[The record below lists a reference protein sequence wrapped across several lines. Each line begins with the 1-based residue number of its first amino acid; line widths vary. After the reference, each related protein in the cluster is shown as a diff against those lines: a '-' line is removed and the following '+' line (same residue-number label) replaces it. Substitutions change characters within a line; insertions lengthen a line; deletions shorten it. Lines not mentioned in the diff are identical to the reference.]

1 MAREATPRPGLRLRI
16 TAVAGT
22 IVAAALAG
30 GAIALIGL
38 LRARLDDT
46 ATTAAR
52 LRARDV
58 AALATSGSLPRTLAL
73 PGEESAVVQVITGQS
88 TVVAASENIDGEPPI
103 STLHPL
109 AGEELVVT
117 VPVAALDPHGSMRL
131 VAVSANGPAGPVV
144 VLAGESLAHADA
156 TVGAIVAVLL
166 VTIPAI
172 VLLVVALAWWAVGW
186 TLRPVGRI
194 TSALADITATDLHRR
209 VPATPTGDEIG
220 RLAATVNDT
229 LERLDTAVERQRRF
243 VADASHELRGP
254 LTALRADLELSV
266 RHPTRTEWHTVAGEA
281 LADVI
286 RLQHLSED
294 LLTLARLGAGA
305 GPSTQPVDLADL
317 LREEIDHVPATDLR
331 IDATPGVRRAVVTGS
346 ASQLRRLIRNLL
358 HNATEHARSA
368 VRIELAA
375 VEHQVVLHIAD
386 DGPGINP
393 ADRTRAVR
401 PFVRLDEARTRDTG
415 GTGLGLAIVD
425 EIVRTHGGV
434 LALDESPEGGLLVSV
449 ELPAA
454 PGGGSGRPSCGDGP
468 RTSTRRGR
476 AG

>member
-1 MAREATPRPGLRLRI
+1 MASERHRPGLRLRI

-22 IVAAALAG
+22 IVAAALAV

-38 LRARLDDT
+38 LRARLDDA

-73 PGEESAVVQVITGQS
+73 PGEESAVVQVLAGRS

-103 STLHPL
+103 STLHPP

-131 VAVSANGPAGPVV
+131 IVISANSPTGPVV

-156 TVGAIVAVLL
+156 TVDAIVTVLL

-172 VLLVVALAWWAVGW
+172 VLLVIALAWWAVGR
-186 TLRPVGRI
+186 TLRPVDRI
-194 TSALADITATDLHRR
+194 SSALADITATDLHRR
-209 VPATPTGDEIG
+209 VPAQRTVDEIG

-254 LTALRADLELSV
+254 LTALRADLELSL
-266 RHPTRTEWHTVAGEA
+266 RHPARTDWHAVAGEA
-281 LADVI
+281 LADVV
-286 RLQHLSED
+286 RLQFLSED
-294 LLTLARLGAGA
+294 LLALARLGATGA
-305 GPSTQPVDLADL
+305 ERSIHTVDLAELVRD
-317 LREEIDHVPATDLR
+317 EIEHLAPGGLR
-331 IDATPGVRRAVVTGS
+331 IVQRAAGQHAIVTGS
-346 ASQLRRLIRNLL
+346 SHQLRRLIRNLL
-358 HNATEHARSA
+358 QNATQHARSGITVDLTGTA
-368 VRIELAA
+368 QRVTL
-375 VEHQVVLHIAD
+375 QVAD
-386 DGPGINP
+386 DGPGISP
-393 ADRTRAVR
+393 ADRAMAVQ

-454 PGGGSGRPSCGDGP
+454 PG
-468 RTSTRRGR
+468 
-476 AG
+476 